1 MTNVPRWSN
10 PVQVLLLSATRKFS
24 LSLISPRRYF
34 ALEHLIKN
42 SKSKIDLVFIES
54 WPSHFHFHKKRNKR
68 WLQQRI
74 LYWQDKARHENVWHE
89 NFHKRGK
96 KFSKENSL
104 SMGFCI
110 RALHLRPNISMKMI
124 KITFL
129 FFVGWPDFVVFAFN
143 RLRPSGSALDLLR
156 FYFLIKNIN
165 NFFQFRKN
173 VLFLQKK
180 TCYIL

>member
-1 MTNVPRWSN
+1 
-10 PVQVLLLSATRKFS
+10 
-24 LSLISPRRYF
+24 
-34 ALEHLIKN
+34 
-42 SKSKIDLVFIES
+42 
-54 WPSHFHFHKKRNKR
+54 
-68 WLQQRI
+68 
-74 LYWQDKARHENVWHE
+74 
-89 NFHKRGK
+89 
-96 KFSKENSL
+96 
-104 SMGFCI
+104 MGFCI
-110 RALHLRPNISMKMI
+110 RALHLMPNISMKMI

-180 TCYIL
+180 PLLFQDKPLLISLNSLLENQFRVGPISWLTLDVFLE